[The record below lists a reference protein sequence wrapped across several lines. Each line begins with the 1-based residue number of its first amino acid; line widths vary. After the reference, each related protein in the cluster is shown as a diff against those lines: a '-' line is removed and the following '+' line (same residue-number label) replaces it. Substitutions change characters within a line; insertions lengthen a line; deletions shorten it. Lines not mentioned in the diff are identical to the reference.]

1 MSDVVVIILTC
12 AVVLFLERP
21 VHAYVDPGSGSM
33 FLQLLLGGV
42 AGVGVIVRLYWRR
55 VAGWFSNRSA
65 RDQNQQPDAR

>member
-1 MSDVVVIILTC
+1 MSNVVLIVLVC

-42 AGVGVIVRLYWRR
+42 AGIGVILKLYWRR
-55 VAGWFSNRSA
+55 MAGWFGRRST
-65 RDQNQQPDAR
+65 RDADQQPEAR